1 MNSVLRARLANYVD
15 DDAEV
20 GDAWDQFLALAL
32 DRPGRSPE
40 GRRTWRRDDLQR
52 VQRVGR

>member
-1 MNSVLRARLANYVD
+1 VNSVLRARLAHYVD

-40 GRRTWRRDDLQR
+40 GRRTWRRVDVERD
-52 VQRVGR
+52 QRVGR

>member
-1 MNSVLRARLANYVD
+1 VNSVLRARLAHYVD

-52 VQRVGR
+52 AQRAVR

>member
-1 MNSVLRARLANYVD
+1 VNSVLRARLAHYVD

-52 VQRVGR
+52 VQRVDR